1 MDNESLNVRSEK
13 FHDDM
18 GEEVVKRCFF
28 LLCGKDHHHSL
39 SNYLT
44 LRVQVNLFGDP
55 KRPRKVIF
63 DFLLE
68 NTVIELSREVI
79 ESQTMLLPEFR
90 PFFRYDDLFKCK
102 PNLHTKIQNLTPLY
116 MVKQC
121 FAKIKSVQVS

>member
-1 MDNESLNVRSEK
+1 MDNASLNVRSEK

-18 GEEVVKRCFF
+18 GEEVIKRCFF
-28 LLCGKDHHHSL
+28 LLCGKEQVLL
-39 SNYLT
+39 SNYMTMRL
-44 LRVQVNLFGDP
+44 QVNLFGDP
-55 KRPRKVIF
+55 KHPRKVIF

-90 PFFRYDDLFKCK
+90 PFFRYDDLFNCK
-102 PNLHTKIQNLTPLY
+102 PNLHIKIQHFTPLY

-121 FAKIKSVQVS
+121 FEKIKSLQVS